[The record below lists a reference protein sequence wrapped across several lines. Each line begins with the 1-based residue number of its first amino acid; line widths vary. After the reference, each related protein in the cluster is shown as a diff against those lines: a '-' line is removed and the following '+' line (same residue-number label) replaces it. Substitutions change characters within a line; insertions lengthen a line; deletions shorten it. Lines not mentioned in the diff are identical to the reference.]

1 MNACFVLLLGI
12 GAGKYCMPERGDL
25 SLSESFA
32 PGLYFPNMENA
43 RLPSPPPMFQV
54 GAPQAK
60 QAPVAP
66 QAASYTGPPP
76 VPFMQSI
83 PPSAPLPALMSPAY
97 LQAPENRSFTAPSCD
112 NSLERKQFAQ
122 CVKDALSTFK
132 NVIENCKRVLGE
144 DAKECCVDD
153 KCLDSL
159 KKKKERCMSDAIEQ
173 ALSKRKDTLSEF
185 LDFLKKEIETRGASG
200 NNNNNGGGGGNNC
213 SGGSC
218 GEMSQ
223 SQCKGPCD

>member
-1 MNACFVLLLGI
+1 MNVGFVLLLGI
-12 GAGKYCMPERGDL
+12 SAGKYCIPERGEL

-32 PGLYFPNMENA
+32 PGLYFPNTENA
-43 RLPSPPPMFQV
+43 RPPPSPPMFQV
-54 GAPQAK
+54 SVPQAPQA
-60 QAPVAP
+60 V
-66 QAASYTGPPP
+66 SYARPPP
-76 VPFMQSI
+76 VQFVPSI
-83 PPSAPLPALMSPAY
+83 QPSAPPPMSPAY

-173 ALSKRKDTLSEF
+173 ALSRRKDTLSEF
-185 LDFLKKEIETRGASG
+185 LDFLKKEIETRG
-200 NNNNNGGGGGNNC
+200 GGGRNIAGNNC
-213 SGGSC
+213 NGSSC
-218 GEMSQ
+218 GEGFQ